1 MNSLIAETVCFMK
14 KVLNMENV
22 NLGVFDTAK
31 TYATHLGKK
40 GSVTDYAIYN
50 YKAPESYLCAYEPT
64 SFPDKIAPLLYCAS
78 LADMMVLVPRAPSKD
93 LGEMI
98 VALDLLGKKT
108 YIDNSTISAEEF
120 KPFVK
125 GTRIEKYESA
135 PPEGPDA
142 KNFFA
147 GLKRETENIGL
158 FVPIDSSFVVKS
170 VGTVA
175 LGTVM
180 GGAIAIHE
188 ELEILP
194 SGKKFSARSFQVHD
208 QDVKEASQGSRIG
221 IALKNMEVKDVGRGS
236 VIAPVDTVKCAISF
250 EVEFEKS
257 RFYQQE
263 IKEGETFSACI
274 GMNYFSVKVKYIDG
288 KKIGFT
294 TVTGEKVAL
303 PPLPVF
309 IAKAEAKM
317 RIAGIGR
324 NAVLLA

>member
-1 MNSLIAETVCFMK
+1 
-14 KVLNMENV
+14 MENV

-31 TYATHLGKK
+31 TYAGHLGKK

-64 SFPDKIAPLLYCAS
+64 SFPEKIAPLLYCA
-78 LADMMVLVPRAPSKD
+78 AMTDYQVLVPRAPSKE

-98 VALDLLGKKT
+98 VALDLLGKKA
-108 YIDNSTISAEEF
+108 YVDNSTISAEEF
-120 KPFVK
+120 RPFVK
-125 GTRIEKYESA
+125 GTKIEAYETA
-135 PPEGPDA
+135 PSEGPDA

-147 GLKRETENIGL
+147 GLRPARENRGL
-158 FVPIDSSFVVKS
+158 FIPVDSSFVVKS

-180 GGAIAIHE
+180 GGTIAIHE
-188 ELEILP
+188 ELEIFP

-208 QDVKEASQGSRIG
+208 QDVKEAGPGARIG
-221 IALKNMEVKDVGRGS
+221 IALKGIEVKDVGRGS
-236 VIAPVDTVKCAISF
+236 IIAPAGTVKCASSF

-263 IKEGETFSACI
+263 IKEGETLSACI
-274 GMNYFSVKVKYIDG
+274 GMHYFSVKIKYIDG
-288 KKIGFT
+288 KKIGFV

-303 PPLPVF
+303 PDMPVF

-317 RIAGIGR
+317 RIVGIGR
-324 NAVLLA
+324 KAVLLI